1 MACAMF
7 SIRICESS
15 MAEPRPHRRD
25 DRPPTLAIDNLQ
37 IEIAMQRGLAR
48 VVDNVSLEV
57 WPKEIVGVI
66 GESGSGK
73 TMTALSVLGLMP
85 RRAKIAGEIKLS
97 GEPLARL
104 SETAFRKL
112 RGDRIAYI
120 PQDALRA
127 LNPVLRVDMQVGE
140 PLNIHRNTPWE
151 EAKRRAVDLLSA
163 VHIPQPQQRA
173 REYPHQFSGGMQQRA
188 MIAMGL
194 ALEPELLIADEP
206 TTALD
211 VTVQAQVLHLLREIR
226 EKHNTAILFITHDLG
241 VIAELCDWVYVMYA
255 GAVLEQGPAESIFA
269 RPAHPYTQMLL
280 RATPTVR
287 AVQEE
292 LLSIPGTIPQPFE
305 LPSGCRFADRC
316 PYRFDRCASEPPH
329 LIVDSEHSA
338 RCWLLTESRVSSEAV
353 AS

>member
-1 MACAMF
+1 MAT
-7 SIRICESS
+7 
-15 MAEPRPHRRD
+15 PRPHRRD

-57 WPKEIVGVI
+57 WPNEIVGVI

-73 TMTALSVLGLMP
+73 TMTALSVLGLLP
-85 RRAKIAGEIKLS
+85 RRATIAGEIKLTGQS
-97 GEPLARL
+97 LTRL
-104 SETAFRKL
+104 SEAALRKL

-127 LNPVLRVDMQVGE
+127 LNPVLRVDTQVGE
-140 PLNIHRNTPWE
+140 PLNIHHHTPWK
-151 EAKRRAVDLLSA
+151 EAKRRALDLLSA

-194 ALEPELLIADEP
+194 ALDPELLIADEP

-211 VTVQAQVLHLLREIR
+211 VTVQAQVLRLLREIR
-226 EKHNTAILFITHDLG
+226 EKHDTAILFITHDLG

-255 GAVLEQGPAESIFA
+255 GAVVEQGPVESIFA
-269 RPAHPYTQMLL
+269 QPGHPYTQMLL
-280 RATPTVR
+280 RSTPTVR
-287 AVQEE
+287 TVQEE

-316 PYRFDRCASEPPH
+316 PYRFGRCASEPPH
-329 LIVDSEHSA
+329 LILDSEHSA
-338 RCWLLTESRVSSEAV
+338 RCWLLTDSRLSSEGP
-353 AS
+353 